1 MGSSE
6 TILVLAEPDDEPQ
19 VQLLR
24 KRLQGVHIIA
34 GNSAAA
40 LSEAA
45 RKATVLY
52 NCSGKP
58 GLFREISGK
67 CPNLKWVHSRSVGL
81 ERTLFPELARSRVVL
96 TNGRGVFSAAL
107 GEFAVGAILY
117 FAKDFRRM
125 IRNQSAEVWVPFDVQ
140 RVEGKTVGI
149 VGYGD
154 IGRAI
159 AGRAR
164 ALGMKVLGLKRHPAQ
179 KSDAFAQQIFL
190 PNELWRMIGL
200 SDYLIVAA
208 PLTAETRGM
217 IGKRE
222 LAAMKRT
229 AVLINLS
236 RGPVVDESELVNAL
250 AEKSILGAA
259 LDVFDEEPL
268 PKGHPFYRL
277 DNVLLSP
284 HCADH
289 TPDWLDNATLF
300 FAEQFER
307 YERGENL
314 RNVVDKSLG
323 Y

>member
-1 MGSSE
+1 MRSSE
-6 TILVLAEPDDEPQ
+6 TIVVLAEPNDEPQ
-19 VQLLR
+19 VQLLK
-24 KRLQGVHIIA
+24 KRLQGVRIIA

-40 LSEAA
+40 LNEAV

-52 NCSGKP
+52 NCSGKL
-58 GLFREISGK
+58 GLFCEISRQ

-81 ERTLFPELARSRVVL
+81 ERTLFPELARSRIVL

-117 FAKDFRRM
+117 FAKDFRRL
-125 IRNQSAEVWVPFDVQ
+125 IRNQSAEVWEPFDVQ

-179 KSDAFAQQIFL
+179 KPDAFAQQIFL
-190 PNELWRMIGL
+190 PNELLQMIAL
-200 SDYLIVAA
+200 CDYLVVAA

-217 IGKRE
+217 IGRME

-229 AVLINLS
+229 AVLINLG
-236 RGPVVDESELVNAL
+236 RGPVVDEGELVNAL

-268 PKGHPFYRL
+268 PKGHPLYRL

-284 HCADH
+284 HCADN

-307 YERGENL
+307 YQRGENL
-314 RNVVDKSLG
+314 HNVVDKSLG